1 MTREEYRKAT
11 ARRSEIRSEMSDL
24 QGLLARENRPMTDEE
39 RSHFNEVRGEDDRL
53 ALECREYEIER
64 SMERQ
69 NRAASVRQEDN
80 AEVNFGRLMRS
91 IASGRGV
98 PEDLLNL
105 RDAEGNFRFDYN
117 RADAQLRA
125 GDNAGGASQTT
136 TGAIQTAD
144 SAASITPVY
153 VQDYIKELTP
163 GTVIGQ
169 VGAKIQSGIS
179 GQWNFPTVKG
189 LKATWYGE
197 NEVVKAQTLEF
208 GVKTIKPHR
217 LPIRVDISR
226 RTINQTAGAVT
237 NIVTEAM
244 HVKHTLALNEAF
256 VAASPATNAPTS
268 PFAGITED
276 NTIAAK
282 GDIATLDRSLFLNLR
297 SKVNAANVPVNAPAF
312 LMNWDTYAQLANT
325 PVDKG
330 SGRFVLDL
338 QTNTIDGVPAVANS
352 LVPKGTV
359 YYGNFGYALVG
370 QFGNMTMGIDT
381 GSVNVL
387 SANVISI
394 VINSEWDFFAPY
406 QEAFG
411 KITYTT
417 A

>member
-1 MTREEYRKAT
+1 MTREEYRQAT

-39 RSHFNEVRGEDDRL
+39 RSHFNEMRGEDDRL

-69 NRAASVRQEDN
+69 NRAASVRQENN
-80 AEVNFGRLMRS
+80 ADVNFGRLMRS

-117 RADAQLRA
+117 HADAQLRA
-125 GDNAGGASQTT
+125 GGTT
-136 TGAIQTAD
+136 TDPIQTAE
-144 SAASITPVY
+144 SAVSITPVY

-163 GTVIGQ
+163 ATVIGQ

-197 NEVVKAQTLEF
+197 NEAVKAQTLEF

-237 NIVTEAM
+237 SIVTEAM
-244 HVKHTLALNEAF
+244 RVKHTLALNEAF
-256 VAASPATNAPTS
+256 VAANPASNAPAS
-268 PFAGITED
+268 PFAGITAD

-312 LMNWDTYAQLANT
+312 LMDWNAYAQLANT

-338 QTNTIDGVPAVANS
+338 QTNTIDGVPVVASS

-417 A
+417 V

>member
-1 MTREEYRKAT
+1 MTREEYRQAT

-39 RSHFNEVRGEDDRL
+39 RSHFNEMRGEDDRL

-69 NRAASVRQEDN
+69 NRAASVRQENN
-80 AEVNFGRLMRS
+80 ADVNFGRLMRS

-117 RADAQLRA
+117 HADAQLRA
-125 GDNAGGASQTT
+125 GGTT
-136 TGAIQTAD
+136 TDPIQTAE
-144 SAASITPVY
+144 SAVSITPVY

-163 GTVIGQ
+163 ATVIGQ

-197 NEVVKAQTLEF
+197 NEAVKAQTLEF

-237 NIVTEAM
+237 SIVTEAM
-244 HVKHTLALNEAF
+244 RVKHTLALNEAF
-256 VAASPATNAPTS
+256 VAASPASNAPAS
-268 PFAGITED
+268 PFAGITAD

-282 GDIATLDRSLFLNLR
+282 GDITTLDRSLFLNLR

-312 LMNWDTYAQLANT
+312 LMDWNAYAQLANT

-338 QTNTIDGVPAVANS
+338 QTNTIDGVPVVASS

-411 KITYTT
+411 KITYTVV
-417 A
+417 

>member
-1 MTREEYRKAT
+1 MTREEYRQAT

-24 QGLLARENRPMTDEE
+24 QGLLARENRPMTDDE
-39 RSHFNEVRGEDDRL
+39 RSHFNEMRGEDDRL

-64 SMERQ
+64 SMARQ
-69 NRAASVRQEDN
+69 NRASSVLQENN

-117 RADAQLRA
+117 QADAQLRA
-125 GDNAGGASQTT
+125 GGTT
-136 TGAIQTAD
+136 ATDGAIQTAD
-144 SAASITPVY
+144 TAASITPIY

-268 PFAGITED
+268 PFAGITSD
-276 NTIAAK
+276 NKIAAK

-338 QTNTIDGVPAVANS
+338 QTNTIDGVPVVANS

>member
-1 MTREEYRKAT
+1 MTREEYRNAT
-11 ARRSEIRSEMSDL
+11 ARRSEIRREMSDL
-24 QGLLARENRPMTDEE
+24 QGRLARENRPMTDEE
-39 RSHFNEVRGEDDRL
+39 RSHFNEMRGEDDRL

-117 RADAQLRA
+117 HADAQLRA
-125 GDNAGGASQTT
+125 GGTT
-136 TGAIQTAD
+136 TDPIQTAE
-144 SAASITPVY
+144 SAVSITPVY

-163 GTVIGQ
+163 ATVIGQ

-197 NEVVKAQTLEF
+197 NEAVKAQTLEF

-237 NIVTEAM
+237 SIVTEAM
-244 HVKHTLALNEAF
+244 RVKHTLALNEAF
-256 VAASPATNAPTS
+256 VAASPASNAPTS
-268 PFAGITED
+268 PFAGITAG

-282 GDIATLDRSLFLNLR
+282 GDITTLDRSLFLNLR

-338 QTNTIDGVPAVANS
+338 QTNTIDGVSVVANS

-417 A
+417 V

>member
-1 MTREEYRKAT
+1 
-11 ARRSEIRSEMSDL
+11 MSDL
-24 QGLLARENRPMTDEE
+24 QGRLARENRPMTDEE
-39 RSHFNEVRGEDDRL
+39 RSHFNEMRGEDDRL

-69 NRAASVRQEDN
+69 NRAASVRQENN
-80 AEVNFGRLMRS
+80 ADVNFGRLMRS

-117 RADAQLRA
+117 HADAQLRA
-125 GDNAGGASQTT
+125 GGTT
-136 TGAIQTAD
+136 TDPIQTAE
-144 SAASITPVY
+144 SAVSITPVY

-163 GTVIGQ
+163 ATVIGQ

-197 NEVVKAQTLEF
+197 NEAVKAQTLEF

-237 NIVTEAM
+237 SIVTEAM
-244 HVKHTLALNEAF
+244 RVKHTLALNEAF
-256 VAASPATNAPTS
+256 VAASPASNAPTS
-268 PFAGITED
+268 PFAGITAD

-282 GDIATLDRSLFLNLR
+282 GDITTLDRSLFLNLR

-312 LMNWDTYAQLANT
+312 LMDWNAYAQLANT

-338 QTNTIDGVPAVANS
+338 QTNTIDGVPVVASS

-411 KITYTT
+411 KITYT
-417 A
+417 AV

>member
-1 MTREEYRKAT
+1 MTREEYRQAT
-11 ARRSEIRSEMSDL
+11 ARRSEIRIEMSDL

-39 RSHFNEVRGEDDRL
+39 RSHFNEMRGEDDRL

-69 NRAASVRQEDN
+69 NRAASVRQENN
-80 AEVNFGRLMRS
+80 AEVNFGRLLRS

-117 RADAQLRA
+117 HADAQLRA
-125 GDNAGGASQTT
+125 GDPAA
-136 TGAIQTAD
+136 GAIQAAE
-144 SAASITPVY
+144 SAVSITPVY

-163 GTVIGQ
+163 ATVIGQ

-197 NEVVKAQTLEF
+197 NEAVKAQTLEF

-237 NIVTEAM
+237 SIVTEAM
-244 HVKHTLALNEAF
+244 RVKHTLALNEAF
-256 VAASPATNAPTS
+256 VAASPASNAPAS
-268 PFAGITED
+268 PFAGITAG

-282 GDIATLDRSLFLNLR
+282 GDITTLDRSLFLNLR

-312 LMNWDTYAQLANT
+312 LMDWNAYAQLANT

-338 QTNTIDGVPAVANS
+338 QTNTIDGVPVVASS

-411 KITYTT
+411 KITYT
-417 A
+417 AV